1 MGLPRIFW
9 LAKTAGGFAIYGKE
23 VNMICPRCGNVVR
36 GAITYCDSCGAQLTV
51 YKKIIHL
58 SNMYYNKGL
67 ARANVRDLSG
77 AAEML
82 KKSLEMNKR
91 NTVARNL
98 LGLVYF
104 EMGET
109 VAALGEWVVSKHF
122 QPENNRADEY
132 MEKVQ
137 DSPAKFDAMNQAIKK
152 YNLALEAAKQ
162 GGDDMAIL
170 QLKKAVSQNPNFLRA
185 RQLLALLYLH
195 TGERERARKQLTYA
209 AQIDVANTT
218 TLRYLKEITAPA
230 EPEKD
235 AAGER
240 EGQSTEASNV
250 RIGATG
256 NYSED
261 KPNVMAWVAL
271 VVGALVGVLVT
282 FFLIVPTARKNIRM
296 EFEKD
301 QLDYS
306 SELRIK
312 EAAITSLEK
321 EAQLWKTRYEETQRE
336 LSGIEIPE
344 YDVDMYNDL
353 FLAVQEYLVVSVKE
367 EVTPEELL
375 ELAAKLAKIDVE
387 RLENADAKILA
398 QKMQED
404 IFDRVAEPAY
414 NLGRKAHDEGDYGQ
428 AVMYLQASYDYGFHT
443 DYCYYYLGKSYQL
456 MEAYEQAA
464 EYYRL
469 LLSQFPDSTL
479 AGYTRTRLGEM
490 GLE

>member
-1 MGLPRIFW
+1 
-9 LAKTAGGFAIYGKE
+9 
-23 VNMICPRCGNVVR
+23 MICPRCGNVIR

-51 YKKIIHL
+51 YKKIMYL
-58 SNMYYNKGL
+58 SNTYYNKGL
-67 ARANVRDLSG
+67 ACANVRDLSG
-77 AAEML
+77 AVQML

-122 QPENNRADEY
+122 QPEDNRADEY
-132 MEKVQ
+132 MEQVQ
-137 DSPAKFDAMNQAIKK
+137 NSPAKFDAMNQAIKK

-170 QLKKAVSQNPNFLRA
+170 QLKKAVGLNPNFLRA
-185 RQLLALLYLH
+185 RQLLALLYIH
-195 TGERERARKQLTYA
+195 TGEKERARKQLMYA
-209 AQIDVANTT
+209 AQVDVANTT

-230 EPEKD
+230 EPQKD
-235 AAGER
+235 AAGTGER
-240 EGQSTEASNV
+240 EGRFSEPGNV
-250 RIGATG
+250 RIEAPG

-271 VVGALVGVLVT
+271 VIGALVGVLVT
-282 FFLIVPTARKNIRM
+282 FFLVVPNAQRNIRN
-296 EFEKD
+296 EFEKN

-321 EAQLWKTRYEETQRE
+321 EAELWKTRYEETQRE
-336 LSGIEIPE
+336 LSGIQIPE

-367 EVTPEELL
+367 EATPEELF
-375 ELAAKLAKIDVE
+375 ELAGKLAELDVE
-387 RLENADAKILA
+387 RMENKDAKMLA
-398 QKMQED
+398 QKMQGS

-414 NLGRKAHDEGDYGQ
+414 TLGRTAHDDGDYGQ
-428 AVMYLQASYDYGFHT
+428 AAMYLQASYDYGFHT

-469 LLSQFPDSTL
+469 LLSEFPDSTL

-490 GLE
+490 GME